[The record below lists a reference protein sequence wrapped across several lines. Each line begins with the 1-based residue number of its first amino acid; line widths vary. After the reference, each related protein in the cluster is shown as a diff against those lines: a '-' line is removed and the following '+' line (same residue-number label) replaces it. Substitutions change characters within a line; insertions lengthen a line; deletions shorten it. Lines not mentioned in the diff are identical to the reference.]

1 MNRYLI
7 KPFMI
12 NVLLVSG
19 ALMICFH
26 ALKHRDIQTVIQKE
40 SVAPQFTA
48 DNETFMG
55 PVQELLDLV
64 TTLAPSSQV
73 ADSFNPFY
81 TTNYLPPPPV
91 VKEPPPQTPPPPP
104 PPKFKDLEMTYK
116 GQMKSS
122 TGGVAA
128 YIQRL
133 DKLERLRVGDDLG
146 DGLSISHISPDRVE
160 LKHQFGPSF
169 VLPFNQLA
177 QLKVPLEPASP
188 E

>member
-1 MNRYLI
+1 MNSYLI

-19 ALMICFH
+19 ALMIYYH
-26 ALKHRDIQTVIQKE
+26 AVKHRDIQTVIQKE

-64 TTLAPSSQV
+64 TSLALTNQV
-73 ADSFNPFY
+73 VDSFNPFY
-81 TTNYLPPPPV
+81 TTNYLPPPPA
-91 VKEPPPQTPPPPP
+91 VKEPPPQKPPPPP
-104 PPKFKDLEMTYK
+104 PPKFKDIQMTYK

-122 TGGVAA
+122 AGLIAA
-128 YIQRL
+128 YIQKP

-146 DGLSISHISPDRVE
+146 DGLSISHISSDRVE
-160 LKHQFGPSF
+160 LQHQFGSSF
-169 VLPFNQLA
+169 LLPFNEST
-177 QLKVPLEPASP
+177 QLKVPLEPISP